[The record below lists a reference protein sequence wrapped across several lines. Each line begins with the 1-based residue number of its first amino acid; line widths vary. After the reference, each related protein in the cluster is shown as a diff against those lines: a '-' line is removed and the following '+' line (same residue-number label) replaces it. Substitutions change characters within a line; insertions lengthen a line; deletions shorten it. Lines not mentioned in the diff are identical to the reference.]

1 MDLKVLPE
9 TPPESCWQRERW
21 DIRGFLK
28 GPVVG
33 GKGPGQGHLAK
44 GNDEVHAP
52 EEHEEL
58 VKLQVDGVLVAPRN
72 AQSYRS
78 WRGCSATS
86 SEERKISHQWFHSIA
101 SSEIEIYICNI
112 HYIYWYM
119 VHVSIT
125 VKIVHIHPINATS
138 VMFRYWGITHRSR
151 HWFVLNC
158 HSKPIDK
165 LYHLDVLPVP

>member
-58 VKLQVDGVLVAPRN
+58 VKLQVDGVLVAPVTHKVTEAGEA
-72 AQSYRS
+72 AQRRVLKTGKYLISGFILLLLQKLKY
-78 WRGCSATS
+78 TS
-86 SEERKISHQWFHSIA
+86 VTYI
-101 SSEIEIYICNI
+101 IYTDI
-112 HYIYWYM
+112 WYM
-119 VHVSIT
+119 LV
-125 VKIVHIHPINATS
+125 
-138 VMFRYWGITHRSR
+138 
-151 HWFVLNC
+151 
-158 HSKPIDK
+158 
-165 LYHLDVLPVP
+165 